1 MRTIGKIIVDLL
13 ANNHISA
20 DEAELMITKLSQT
33 PISLGFKPKRSSD
46 PYWVQTTT
54 LDYENN

>member
-33 PISLGFKPKRSSD
+33 PSSLGFKPKRTSD
-46 PYWVQTTT
+46 SYWVQTTT